1 MPSVMSFFFSP
12 LVMVDYVPLEVLEKE
27 GHLPGEQ
34 VGQNYSIGAGL
45 TSFRSCSQS

>member
-1 MPSVMSFFFSP
+1 MPSVMSFVFSP

-27 GHLPGEQ
+27 GHLPGEK